1 MVSEIDNSIGNH
13 LVTKQVSFRFQTILN
28 ERMHGYVHRP
38 DCYYSKKKN
47 VEAYSRSICTQY
59 DKHFIVSI
67 VVNKIKDIK
76 IKSLVHEKKGERD
89 YRKHSSLLYAL
100 HKFIMDDK

>member
-1 MVSEIDNSIGNH
+1 MKEWMATFIG
-13 LVTKQVSFRFQTILN
+13 LIVITQKRS
-28 ERMHGYVHRP
+28 
-38 DCYYSKKKN
+38 
-47 VEAYSRSICTQY
+47 VEAYSRTIFTQY
-59 DKHFIVSI
+59 DKYFIVSI

-76 IKSLVHEKKGERD
+76 IKSPMHEKKGERD